1 MLSIIFCIIKADGS
15 PSSEVLCAILCVLI
29 PLPNKKSPKICKNYY
44 RNKNILDEMGMEIW
58 KHLYMKKQKV

>member
-44 RNKNILDEMGMEIW
+44 RNKNILDEMGMEI
-58 KHLYMKKQKV
+58 